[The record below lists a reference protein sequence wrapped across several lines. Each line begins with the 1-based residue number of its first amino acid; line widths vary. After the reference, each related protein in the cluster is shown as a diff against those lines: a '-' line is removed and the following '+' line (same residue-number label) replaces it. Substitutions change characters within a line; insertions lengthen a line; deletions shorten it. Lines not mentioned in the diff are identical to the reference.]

1 LAKKAGRNKKKCEQY
16 KLSHRRE
23 KNKEAKKLRYEM
35 KMEKAKQ
42 RKLKR
47 QAAKAETPVSKE
59 TIDAKEQLAPA

>member
-1 LAKKAGRNKKKCEQY
+1 
-16 KLSHRRE
+16 
-23 KNKEAKKLRYEM
+23 M